1 MKEQNGAL
9 VALLRAIQ
17 NEIEIMPSGW
27 SPAQAPDR
35 GADDH
40 SARDEAARDADRSL
54 VQEDPRHH
62 RQLTAHWQRLSGTA
76 WEEG

>member
-17 NEIEIMPSGW
+17 NEIDILPSGW

-35 GADDH
+35 RADDL
-40 SARDEAARDADRSL
+40 SARDEAARDTDRSL
-54 VQEDPRHH
+54 VQEDPRHR
-62 RQLTAHWQRLSGTA
+62 RQLTVHWQRLLGTA